1 MPGTPS
7 SASQPPQV
15 LLARIMA
22 SATIRSSGAPRWRV
36 VICTRSLPSGSR
48 AVVAVEAEVVV
59 GPVEVLG
66 LAAHHLA
73 LRLQLLRQAEQ

>member
-7 SASQPPQV
+7 SAIQLPQV

-36 VICTRSLPSGSR
+36 LI
-48 AVVAVEAEVVV
+48 
-59 GPVEVLG
+59 
-66 LAAHHLA
+66 
-73 LRLQLLRQAEQ
+73 

>member
-7 SASQPPQV
+7 SAIQLPQV

-36 VICTRSLPSGSR
+36 LICTVSALRLG
-48 AVVAVEAEVVV
+48 AVVAHESK
-59 GPVEVLG
+59 L
-66 LAAHHLA
+66 
-73 LRLQLLRQAEQ
+73 